1 MRSFGAA
8 MAVVEGGGGG
18 HCDGGG
24 DCCCDG
30 SYRVG
35 IQYQVLN
42 VIRSVS
48 VCIRRC
54 LVSDSGEN

>member
-1 MRSFGAA
+1 MRSFGTA

-42 VIRSVS
+42 VRSVS